1 MAQTQAYKLD
11 LISIEGDGDF
21 PCPRCG
27 TNISPNETIEE
38 TYNIIEPKVNNDV
51 LEEIVIR
58 CKTCQ
63 SYIYLTGFSLLQKLS
78 IE

>member
-11 LISIEGDGDF
+11 LTSIEGDGDF

-27 TNISPNETIEE
+27 TNISPNETTEE
-38 TYNIIEPKVNNDV
+38 TYNIIEPKVNSEG
-51 LEEIVIR
+51 LEEIVIC

-63 SYIYLTGFSLLQKLS
+63 SCIHLTGFSLLQKLS